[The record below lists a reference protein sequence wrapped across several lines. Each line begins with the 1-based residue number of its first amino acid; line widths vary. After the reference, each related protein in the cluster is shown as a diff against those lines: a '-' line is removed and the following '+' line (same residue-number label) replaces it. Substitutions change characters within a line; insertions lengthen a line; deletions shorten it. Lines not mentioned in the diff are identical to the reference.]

1 VTFQKSYTKR
11 YLLPGWFHRWSR
23 RVALAAFIT
32 AISLQM
38 LLGRTYAADEHVAIA
53 SIDGPIDPMSARY
66 LANSIDRATKDGAQL
81 LILELDTPGGL
92 ISSTRDMVESLL
104 GAQIP
109 TVVYVSPAGARAASA
124 GTFIMAAANFAVMA
138 PGTNVGAASPV
149 AVGGADIPETLAKKI
164 NEDTAAFIRSVAETR
179 NRNVQALEETVTFAR
194 SYSAIE
200 AVDLDVADFIAGDIN
215 GLLQQLDGL
224 TAETASGDVTIRP
237 SELEIR
243 NIKLTLTDDILNI
256 LANPNIAFL
265 LLMIGGLGVLI
276 EVITPGLIG
285 PGVIG
290 VIALILAFLGFGNL
304 SVNWVG
310 VALILLSM
318 AFFYGETISP
328 GVSVFGVGGIIC
340 VVVGA
345 LLLFGGFFSAPDIE
359 EVRVTVNPVLLATV
373 TGLAVVSLVFFV
385 RMARSG
391 GGSSSA
397 YINASEGELEGEWG
411 EVVSDLTPSG
421 KVLVAGL
428 EWAATADSNNVI
440 KKGEEIIVV
449 SVYGEVLKVARLI
462 DKVE

>member
-1 VTFQKSYTKR
+1 MRFQKSPSELYSPSRWLHK
-11 YLLPGWFHRWSR
+11 WSR
-23 RVALAAFIT
+23 RVALAAIISSIT
-32 AISLQM
+32 LQ
-38 LLGRTYAADEHVAIA
+38 LLVVHTYAAGEHAAIA
-53 SIDGPIDPMSARY
+53 SINGPIDPLSARH
-66 LANSIDRATKDGAQL
+66 LARSIDRATKDGAEL
-81 LILELDTPGGL
+81 LLLELDTPGGL
-92 ISSTRDMVESLL
+92 LSSTRDMVGALL

-109 TVVYVSPAGARAASA
+109 VAVYVSPAGAQAASA

-149 AVGGADIPETLAKKI
+149 GAGGADIPETLAKKI

-200 AVDLDVADFIAGDIN
+200 AVDLDIADFIASDIN
-215 GLLQQLDGL
+215 DLLRQLDGR
-224 TAETASGDVTIRP
+224 TVETAGGSVTLRT

-243 NIKLTLTDDILNI
+243 KIKPTMADDILKF

-265 LLMIGGLGVLI
+265 LLVIGGVGILI

-290 VIALILAFLGFGNL
+290 IIALILAFLGFGNL

-328 GVSVFGVGGIIC
+328 GLGIFGLGGIIC

-345 LLLFGGFFSAPDIE
+345 LLLFGGYFSTPDIE
-359 EVRVTVNPVLLATV
+359 ELRVTVSPYLIGTI
-373 TGLAVVSLVFFV
+373 TGLAAVSLVFMV
-385 RMARSG
+385 RMAKSG

-411 EVVSDLTPSG
+411 EVISDLKPSG
-421 KVLVAGL
+421 KVLVAGQ
-428 EWAATADSNNVI
+428 EWTATADAAKVI
-440 KKGEEIIVV
+440 KKGEEIIVI

-462 DKVE
+462 EEQN

>member
-1 VTFQKSYTKR
+1 
-11 YLLPGWFHRWSR
+11 
-23 RVALAAFIT
+23 
-32 AISLQM
+32 
-38 LLGRTYAADEHVAIA
+38 
-53 SIDGPIDPMSARY
+53 
-66 LANSIDRATKDGAQL
+66 
-81 LILELDTPGGL
+81 
-92 ISSTRDMVESLL
+92 
-104 GAQIP
+104 
-109 TVVYVSPAGARAASA
+109 
-124 GTFIMAAANFAVMA
+124 
-138 PGTNVGAASPV
+138 
-149 AVGGADIPETLAKKI
+149 

-179 NRNVQALEETVTFAR
+179 DRNVRALEETVTFAR

-200 AVDLDVADFIAGDIN
+200 AVDLDIADFIAGDIN

-462 DKVE
+462 DEVE

>member
-1 VTFQKSYTKR
+1 
-11 YLLPGWFHRWSR
+11 
-23 RVALAAFIT
+23 
-32 AISLQM
+32 
-38 LLGRTYAADEHVAIA
+38 
-53 SIDGPIDPMSARY
+53 
-66 LANSIDRATKDGAQL
+66 
-81 LILELDTPGGL
+81 
-92 ISSTRDMVESLL
+92 
-104 GAQIP
+104 
-109 TVVYVSPAGARAASA
+109 
-124 GTFIMAAANFAVMA
+124 
-138 PGTNVGAASPV
+138 
-149 AVGGADIPETLAKKI
+149 
-164 NEDTAAFIRSVAETR
+164 
-179 NRNVQALEETVTFAR
+179 
-194 SYSAIE
+194 
-200 AVDLDVADFIAGDIN
+200 
-215 GLLQQLDGL
+215 
-224 TAETASGDVTIRP
+224 
-237 SELEIR
+237 
-243 NIKLTLTDDILNI
+243 
-256 LANPNIAFL
+256 
-265 LLMIGGLGVLI
+265 LI

-462 DKVE
+462 DEVE